1 LKNTI
6 IKYKQ
11 DTFMDFNFKRDC
23 KGIISVICGSQIDKD
38 TEKKAIEIGRLLAKN
53 NYAIACG
60 GLSGG
65 MEAVCKGAKQENG
78 LTIGIIPNKNKYTAN
93 DYVDIAIPVPFS
105 QGRNL
110 VVVLSG
116 DAVIAISGKAG
127 TLSELCFAWI
137 YKKPIIALSSVPG
150 WSSKMADQKID
161 NRRADKIY
169 GAKTPEEVISLL
181 NNLLSEKRADN
192 ISEKDT
198 F

>member
-1 LKNTI
+1 MKNREI
-6 IKYKQ
+6 I
-11 DTFMDFNFKRDC
+11 MDFDFKRDC

-38 TEKKAIEIGRLLAKN
+38 TERKAIEIGRLLAKN
-53 NYAIACG
+53 DYAIACG
-60 GLSGG
+60 GLSGA

-78 LTIGIIPNKNKYTAN
+78 LTIGIIPNKNKYAAN

-127 TLSELCFAWI
+127 TLSEICFAWI

-161 NRRADKIY
+161 NRRSDKIY

-181 NNLLSEKRADN
+181 NKLLSKRKLN
-192 ISEKDT
+192 EINEKDT